1 MYSCFSRCHEKVS
14 SIIRSGIDKGENI
27 EHFSTQLICFVL
39 YCGVSVKKVL
49 IMVDAKDLTVTEL
62 KEILR
67 SQGLATIGNKTEL
80 VLRIEKAYADLLQ
93 EANEKSQRLEQER
106 NKMAIQMENLRLII
120 EKNAK

>member
-1 MYSCFSRCHEKVS
+1 
-14 SIIRSGIDKGENI
+14 
-27 EHFSTQLICFVL
+27 
-39 YCGVSVKKVL
+39 
-49 IMVDAKDLTVTEL
+49 MVEATDLTVTEL

-67 SQGLATIGNKTEL
+67 SQGLTIIGNKTEL